1 MKNIFQQIWNKKHFD
16 NGRSSSFKE
25 IIGHYETKEILNKAI
40 VSKNPVHIL
49 LVGRPGSAK
58 TLFLL
63 EINRLF
69 KSSIFV
75 VGSNTTKAGLTN
87 QLFDSRPKFVLV
99 DELEKMSYTDQ
110 NSLLHLMENGMV
122 SETKINK
129 TREILLHSSLFA
141 SANSCIKI
149 IEPLLSR
156 FLVVKLPDYSF
167 EEFMDIAVFELK
179 KEKIDEMTARS
190 ISQRVW
196 QELENR
202 DIRDV
207 IKIGR
212 LARNIQEAELIIRI
226 LKRNEDKT

>member
-1 MKNIFQQIWNKKHFD
+1 
-16 NGRSSSFKE
+16 
-25 IIGHYETKEILNKAI
+25 
-40 VSKNPVHIL
+40 
-49 LVGRPGSAK
+49 
-58 TLFLL
+58 
-63 EINRLF
+63 
-69 KSSIFV
+69 
-75 VGSNTTKAGLTN
+75 
-87 QLFDSRPKFVLV
+87 
-99 DELEKMSYTDQ
+99 
-110 NSLLHLMENGMV
+110 
-122 SETKINK
+122 
-129 TREILLHSSLFA
+129 
-141 SANSCIKI
+141 
-149 IEPLLSR
+149 
-156 FLVVKLPDYSF
+156 VVKLPDYSF

>member
-1 MKNIFQQIWNKKHFD
+1 MRNIFQQIWNKKHFD
-16 NGRSSSFKE
+16 NSGSHSFKE
-25 IIGHYETKEILNKAI
+25 IIGQYETKEILNKAI

-58 TLFLL
+58 TMFLL
-63 EINRLF
+63 EIGRLF
-69 KSSIFV
+69 RSSIFV

-87 QLFDSRPKFVLV
+87 QLFVNRPKYLLV
-99 DELEKMSYTDQ
+99 DELEKMSYSDQ

-129 TREILLHSSLFA
+129 TREMLLHSSVFA
-141 SANSCIKI
+141 SANSCTKI

-156 FLVVKLPDYSF
+156 FLVVKIPDYSF
-167 EEFMDIAVFELK
+167 EEFMDIAVFQLK
-179 KEKIDEMTARS
+179 REKMDEMTAIA
-190 ISQRVW
+190 ISQKVW

-212 LARNIQEAELIIRI
+212 LARNIQEAEIIIRI
-226 LKRNEDKT
+226 LKRNHNKS